1 MFGYF
6 IGSRCC
12 IWTC

>member
-1 MFGYF
+1 MFGHF